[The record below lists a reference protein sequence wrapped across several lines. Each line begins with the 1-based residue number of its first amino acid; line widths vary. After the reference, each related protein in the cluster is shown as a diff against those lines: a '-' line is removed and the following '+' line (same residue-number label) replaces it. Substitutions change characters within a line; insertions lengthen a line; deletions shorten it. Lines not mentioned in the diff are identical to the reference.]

1 MAGLS
6 VEVPPL
12 RLRVRGPTVTLTS
25 GGPPSAVVKLDLRCR
40 DCDRRLDE
48 PFAPAACAMGATAA
62 RAAILTRQYHAIRSR
77 QGQGDAPSTTFASAS
92 RWKLS
97 MSAV

>member
-25 GGPPSAVVKLDLRCR
+25 GGPPSTVVKLDLRCR

-48 PFAPAACAMGATAA
+48 VPFAPAACAMGATAA
-62 RAAILTRQYHAIRSR
+62 RAAIHTAVSHAS
-77 QGQGDAPSTTFASAS
+77 SCN
-92 RWKLS
+92 L
-97 MSAV
+97 